1 MIKRWT
7 GLSLILACLILT
19 ACGGSGGGS
28 HPGNNGGTPP
38 TNPDDGGDDNGPP
51 PGTINVSPK
60 ADAGRDQNVKVGD
73 TVTLDGTKS
82 RDEDG
87 DPLTYRWELESR
99 PDGSAAELQGAD
111 TVKPTFVPDLDGEY
125 VISLSVN
132 DGKADSKT
140 DRVTI
145 TADHDNSAPVA
156 DAGPDQSVK
165 TGATVTLDGS
175 ASSDAD
181 GDLLSHQWSF
191 VTRPKGSMAELE
203 AGDTAKPR
211 FVPDVDGVYEIAL
224 VVNDGLVDSASAT
237 ITVTAATPNS
247 APVSH
252 AGNDQN
258 VTEGATVTLNGSGS
272 SDADGDPLSYQWQ
285 FVSRPA
291 GSTATLASAD
301 TVAPTFVADVAGTFV
316 IELIVNDG
324 QIDSEPTS
332 VSVTAEQANVPPV
345 ADAGRDQNVIAG
357 TTVSLDGSASS
368 DADGDSLTYQWT
380 FVAKPDGSAAALSD
394 ATKVTPTFIADLAG
408 TYVLEL
414 VVNDGET
421 DSAGDRITITAERE
435 NTLPVADAGPDQNV
449 TEGATVT
456 LNGSASSDADG
467 DPLSY
472 QWQFVSRPDG
482 STAALDQPN
491 SAKPQFDADVEGQYV
506 VRLVVTDEAGGVSDA
521 DTVMIT
527 VSKANS
533 IPVADAGA
541 NQSVLVDDIVVLDGR
556 NSRDADDDPLSYQ
569 WGFVSKPA
577 GSTAT
582 LSDTQVVSPTF
593 VADVEGNYV
602 LSLVVNDGEADSASD
617 NVTITAERLNTAPVA
632 DAGPDQNVYTGTLVT
647 LDGSGSHDADGDSL
661 TYQWRL
667 VSSPAGSAA
676 ALVDATTSAPSFTP
690 DFDGTYVAELKV
702 SDGEQESPA
711 SQVTITAT
719 TANSVPVANAGPD
732 QSVYV
737 GSTVTLDG
745 SGSSDADGDPL
756 NYTWT
761 LQSGPAGSSAELVD
775 AGTVAPS
782 FTPDVAGDYVVN
794 LTVSDGE
801 SSSNTDSVKIQAAAP
816 KLQMEVKGSTGWRST
831 GLPYITSGSA
841 SYSCVGS
848 CGDRYTLSTFR
859 LTAVGRNYT
868 LKNVQAIVISGAG
881 ASLNP
886 RITGLSSDQVI
897 ADGTTV
903 GFTLDV
909 SYVRVSN
916 VTVRFSFEVD
926 ETGDRFT
933 ATETITLR

>member
-7 GLSLILACLILT
+7 GLSLLLACLILT

-60 ADAGRDQNVKVGD
+60 ADAGPDQNVKVGD

-132 DGKADSKT
+132 DSKADSKAI
-140 DRVTI
+140 RVTI
-145 TADHDNSAPVA
+145 TADHDNSSPVA

-191 VTRPKGSMAELE
+191 VTRPEGSMAELE
-203 AGDTAKPR
+203 ASDTAKPR

-237 ITVTAATPNS
+237 ITVTASTPNS

-272 SDADGDPLSYQWQ
+272 SDADGDPLSYQWS
-285 FVSRPA
+285 FVSRPD

-324 QIDSEPTS
+324 QTDSEPTS

-491 SAKPQFDADVEGQYV
+491 SAKPQFGADVEGQYV

-556 NSRDADDDPLSYQ
+556 NSRDADGDPLSYQ

-756 NYTWT
+756 TYTWT
-761 LQSGPAGSSAELVD
+761 LQSSPAGSAAELVD

-926 ETGDRFT
+926 ETGHRFT

>member
-60 ADAGRDQNVKVGD
+60 ADAGPDQNVKVGD

-125 VISLSVN
+125 VVSLSVN
-132 DGKADSKT
+132 DGKADSKA

-191 VTRPKGSMAELE
+191 VTRPEGSMAELE
-203 AGDTAKPR
+203 ASDTAKPR

-224 VVNDGLVDSASAT
+224 VVNDGLIDSASAT
-237 ITVTAATPNS
+237 ITVTASTPNS

-252 AGNDQN
+252 AGNDQ
-258 VTEGATVTLNGSGS
+258 S
-272 SDADGDPLSYQWQ
+272 
-285 FVSRPA
+285 
-291 GSTATLASAD
+291 
-301 TVAPTFVADVAGTFV
+301 
-316 IELIVNDG
+316 
-324 QIDSEPTS
+324 
-332 VSVTAEQANVPPV
+332 
-345 ADAGRDQNVIAG
+345 
-357 TTVSLDGSASS
+357 
-368 DADGDSLTYQWT
+368 
-380 FVAKPDGSAAALSD
+380 
-394 ATKVTPTFIADLAG
+394 
-408 TYVLEL
+408 
-414 VVNDGET
+414 
-421 DSAGDRITITAERE
+421 
-435 NTLPVADAGPDQNV
+435 V

-472 QWQFVSRPDG
+472 QWSFVSRPDG
-482 STAALDQPN
+482 SAAALDQPN
-491 SAKPQFDADVEGQYV
+491 SAKPQFGADVEGQYV

-556 NSRDADDDPLSYQ
+556 NSRDADGDPLNYQ

-632 DAGPDQNVYTGTLVT
+632 DAGHDQNVYTGTLVT

-676 ALVDATTSAPSFTP
+676 ALVDATTSTPSFTP

-756 NYTWT
+756 TYTWT

-801 SSSNTDSVKIQAAAP
+801 SSSNTASVKIQAANP
-816 KLQMEVKGSTGWRST
+816 KLRMEKQETDVLGNPTGWSSV
-831 GLPYITSGSA
+831 GLPYTTSRS
-841 SYSCVGS
+841 SSRSCVGS

-868 LKNVQAIVISGAG
+868 VKNVQAVIISGAG
-881 ASLNP
+881 TGLNP

-916 VTVRFSFEVD
+916 VTVQFSFEVD

>member
-60 ADAGRDQNVKVGD
+60 ADAGPDQNVKVGD

-191 VTRPKGSMAELE
+191 VTRPEGSMAELE
-203 AGDTAKPR
+203 ASDTAKPR

-491 SAKPQFDADVEGQYV
+491 SAKPQFGADVEGQYV

>member
-60 ADAGRDQNVKVGD
+60 ADAGPDQNVKVGD

-690 DFDGTYVAELKV
+690 DIDGTYVAELKV

-711 SQVTITAT
+711 SPVTITAT